1 MMKLSLTAR
10 LFAAVFSTAM
20 AVALAMGL
28 FTHINLDRDFRGY
41 LNEQAVGRLE
51 LAQVSVTAGYREN
64 GGSWDFL
71 LEKPELWGRL
81 LRPRVPETQFPALKT
96 SPAELTGATRR
107 FTLFDADRR
116 RLAGFTM
123 PAPQAR
129 QRPLRRARPT

>member
-64 GGSWDFL
+64 GSSWTSC
-71 LEKPELWGRL
+71 
-81 LRPRVPETQFPALKT
+81 LRNP
-96 SPAELTGATRR
+96 SCGAGCCVRA
-107 FTLFDADRR
+107 FRR
-116 RLAGFTM
+116 RSF
-123 PAPQAR
+123 
-129 QRPLRRARPT
+129 RR